1 MSLKT
6 PDKIRNFQ
14 RKLYL
19 KAKEAMAVYTLSTRM
34 TVPPCAIR

>member
-6 PDKIRNFQ
+6 PDKIRTLQ

-19 KAKEAMAVYTLSTRM
+19 KAKREPSFRFYQL
-34 TVPPCAIR
+34 